1 MRKSPLRVAVL
12 ALALLAITVGI
23 AACGSSSS
31 SNSSSNS
38 AASESSTSTS
48 QSAASSG
55 GSKEAFVSSTAAAAL
70 KEVTGEEALTAP
82 ATEAEL
88 TERVAKYTAVPSHLL
103 QATPIAKKATSG
115 KTLDLLVCGVP
126 VCAEFNNAA
135 SQAASLLGWKIQK
148 ISLGVSPQEFSNAY
162 NQAVQNKP
170 DMVIGSGLPRTLFN
184 TQLTEL
190 EKMNIPVIEWSSG
203 ITPVPG
209 HLWVAADNPLY
220 EASGMMLAEFV
231 AADSKLKGEMVT
243 YSVAQ
248 YPMTQIM
255 VHTLQEYGPKIC
267 SGCKF
272 TLEEVPVTDIGKL
285 GPVVTG
291 YIQQHPGTKYVFCG
305 FGDLCQGVGEALKA
319 AGLSSV
325 KVLTRDSSTT
335 DFENI
340 KNGLEWAA
348 MPLPIY
354 QTGWQIIDLAQRIF
368 NKEST
373 EGTRLSPIQIVT
385 SVSNPS
391 SKTIGAA
398 PNFEE
403 QYKQLWKIG

>member
-1 MRKSPLRVAVL
+1 
-12 ALALLAITVGI
+12 
-23 AACGSSSS
+23 
-31 SNSSSNS
+31 
-38 AASESSTSTS
+38 
-48 QSAASSG
+48 
-55 GSKEAFVSSTAAAAL
+55 
-70 KEVTGEEALTAP
+70 
-82 ATEAEL
+82 
-88 TERVAKYTAVPSHLL
+88 
-103 QATPIAKKATSG
+103 
-115 KTLDLLVCGVP
+115 
-126 VCAEFNNAA
+126 
-135 SQAASLLGWKIQK
+135 
-148 ISLGVSPQEFSNAY
+148 
-162 NQAVQNKP
+162 
-170 DMVIGSGLPRTLFN
+170 MVIGSGLPRSLFN

-190 EKMNIPVIEWSSG
+190 EQMNIPVIEWSSG

-209 HLWVAADNPLY
+209 HVWVATDNPLY
-220 EASGMMLAEFV
+220 EASGVMMAEMV
-231 AADSKLKGEMVT
+231 AEDSQLKGEIVT

-248 YPMTQIM
+248 YPMTEIM
-255 VHTLQEYGPKIC
+255 VHTLQDYGPKIC
-267 SGCKF
+267 PGCKF
-272 TLEEVPVTDIGKL
+272 ALNEVPVTDIGKL

-291 YIQQHPGTKYVFCG
+291 YIQQHPNTKYVFCG

-319 AGLSSV
+319 AGLSDV

-385 SVSNPS
+385 SVTNPA
-391 SKTIGAA
+391 SKTIGAV

-403 QYKQLWKIG
+403 QYKQLWKVG